1 MGVNTMSK
9 YQRARERIR
18 NMAIEWQNDFENHD
32 YSYGDLIY
40 WEDYFR
46 GLAKKYGLVREF
58 EENGII

>member
-1 MGVNTMSK
+1 MNK
-9 YQRARERIR
+9 YQKAKARVR
-18 NMAIEWQNDFENHD
+18 NMAIEWQSDFENHD

-46 GLAKKYGLVREF
+46 GLAKKCGLVREF

>member
-1 MGVNTMSK
+1 MEVDTMNK
-9 YQRARERIR
+9 YQRAKERVR
-18 NMAIEWQNDFENHD
+18 NMAIEWQSDFENHD
-32 YSYGDLIY
+32 YSYDDLIH

>member
-1 MGVNTMSK
+1 MNK
-9 YQRARERIR
+9 YQRAKARVR

-32 YSYGDLIY
+32 YSYADLIY

-46 GLAKKYGLVREF
+46 GLAKRYGLVGEF